1 MNLRKSDVYVHM
13 RHKLLRQDELAAELE
28 QLDEQIDELKR
39 TGGRPAAQ
47 ALDDHTLARFAAI
60 ADRLYR
66 HYEEHGWPGQWPL
79 ASPGED
85 SSRRSSTQG
94 EVP

>member
-1 MNLRKSDVYVHM
+1 MNLRKNDVYVHM

-47 ALDDHTLARFAAI
+47 ALDDHSLAKLAAI
-60 ADRLYR
+60 ADVVYR
-66 HYEEHGWPGQWPL
+66 HFKEHDWQGQWPL

-85 SSRRSSTQG
+85 SSKRSNT
-94 EVP
+94 